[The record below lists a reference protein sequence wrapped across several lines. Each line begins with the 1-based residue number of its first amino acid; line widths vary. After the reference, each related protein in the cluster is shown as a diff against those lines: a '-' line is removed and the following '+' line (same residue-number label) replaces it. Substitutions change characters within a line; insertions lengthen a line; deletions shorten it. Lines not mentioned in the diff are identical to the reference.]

1 MPDEKA
7 KLFKVQYLYGG
18 MYVDAAGLSVNV
30 DAHYPRRSV
39 DLPCA
44 TATERRGDG
53 SACK

>member
-1 MPDEKA
+1 MRRQSSSKSNTCTE
-7 KLFKVQYLYGG
+7 G